1 MKKIYQKI
9 LLPLLSLATAIGCFV
24 TVGGD
29 KKIKSSADTQ
39 LPDTYVTLSH
49 SEATF
54 AYQALPE
61 AYQNVYTY
69 GEYAQKTN
77 VKGAMVFSAVNN
89 DTSAGLD
96 VSMTFSTNV
105 SAKQLRRSFNLF
117 EYLIITDE
125 LGWKSGEIKD
135 NPPFSSISLTL
146 TEKANPENFVKISN
160 VPSPYHNYQ
169 SIARASA
176 TKISSAGM
184 GVTGSFYDSSGV
196 LSGSSVRGSLSG
208 CYLEGENSV
217 RDIYSVSYKYDYESN
232 SAYAYP
238 TDNKDKE
245 GRNLDILVRD
255 FDSKAHMLGLDEL
268 FGGFETD
275 ELIASVSF
283 DGLKGKAEIAV
294 LSFNG
299 AKLYGDSAQAIED
312 TNTPNVFATNYEE
325 GVSAEVGVSFPVF
338 DFASYDDIDGLSGI
352 DGYKVYYDY
361 EKSTQTEIPVTNGR
375 FIPEKVGEYTVVAE
389 KTDSSLNK
397 GTGVYKIHAL
407 KKLPP
412 FIVSLQNSIAPY
424 ATVGHKVTLPDAF
437 VTGGTV
443 GTTYDLHVLH
453 NGEEIVL
460 DKWNSFIL
468 QSQGLYTVRYSVYD
482 YRKVPVF
489 FDYYIEA
496 KLDKVPI
503 VEFPNMPKYVAVGS
517 TLAIPEFSAVD
528 WYSYAGMPC
537 DAVVSATV
545 TKAGEQAQEVGAEY
559 TVEEA
564 GTFTYTLTAK
574 SVKGKESISKDY
586 IIQAVETEL
595 VSDYFIR
602 NKVVISGEEEI
613 IFEAQENGASF
624 AFINPLPVD
633 NFALKFFM
641 PTEYKNFSKLT
652 ITFSDRFAV
661 DEKVTIDCTP
671 SGKSSYI
678 HLCGEAVKVDS
689 SFDGALGNSD
699 FALAFKGLSLYNSG
713 DEVGQISSYD
723 NGAEFVGF
731 SSGYVYVEFG
741 FSEMQGKSGIQL
753 KTLGNHSY
761 FEKDATDI
769 SAPMVR
775 IAEEFSSIIKIGSI
789 IHLPK
794 ITAYDVFDCERA
806 VTVRVLKDGK
816 AIPIVDNAFAVTEF
830 GVYNL
835 RIETTDTT
843 GHKTTMNKNMYC
855 HNQTGPTIIVQD
867 KMETSGK
874 VGERIQIAPAKAV
887 DYFGKEVSVRMFV
900 LKKGGAYVMIDENNG
915 FTPDEKTEYVVWYTA
930 TDSDFN
936 TTVIKFIVK
945 V

>member
-1 MKKIYQKI
+1 MKKTYRKI
-9 LLPLLSLATAIGCFV
+9 LIPLLSFATAIGCFI

-29 KKIKSSADTQ
+29 KKITSKADTG
-39 LPDTYVTLSH
+39 LSDTYVTLSN
-49 SEATF
+49 SDAKF
-54 AYQALPE
+54 AYQTLPE
-61 AYQNVYTY
+61 TYQNVYTY
-69 GEYAQKTN
+69 GESAQKTN

-89 DTSAGLD
+89 DASTGLD

-105 SAKQLRRSFNLF
+105 SAKQLSRSFNLF

-135 NPPFSSISLTL
+135 NPPFSSVSLTL
-146 TEKANPENFVKISN
+146 KEKANPDNFVKISN

-184 GVTGSFYDSSGV
+184 GITGSFYDSSGV
-196 LSGSSVRGSLSG
+196 LSGSSLRGSLSG

-217 RDIYSVSYKYDYESN
+217 RDIYSVSYKYDLETN

-238 TDNKDKE
+238 TDRKDSNGK
-245 GRNLDILVRD
+245 NLDILVRD
-255 FDSKAHMLGLDEL
+255 FDSKAHMLGVDQL
-268 FGGFETD
+268 FAGFETD

-283 DGLKGKAEIAV
+283 DGLKGKAQIAV

-299 AKLYGDSAQAIED
+299 AKLYGDSAQAIAD
-312 TNTPNVFATNYEE
+312 TNAPNVFATNYEE
-325 GVSAEVGVSFPVF
+325 GVSAEIGVSFPVF
-338 DFASYDDIDGLSGI
+338 DFSSYDDIDGLSGI

-361 EKSTQTEIPVTNGR
+361 EKATQTEIPVTNGR
-375 FIPEKVGEYTVVAE
+375 FIPERVGEYTVVAE

-397 GTGVYKIHAL
+397 GTGVYKIQAL

-443 GTTYDLHVLH
+443 GTTYDLQVLH
-453 NGEEIVL
+453 NGETVAL
-460 DKWNSFIL
+460 DKWNGFVL

-496 KLDKVPI
+496 KLDKKPI

-517 TLAIPEFSAVD
+517 TLKIPAFSAVD

-537 DAVVSATV
+537 DAVISATV
-545 TKAGEQAQEVGAEY
+545 TKAGAQAQEVGAEY
-559 TVEEA
+559 TVDTA
-564 GTFTYTLTAK
+564 GEFTYTLTAK
-574 SVKGKESISKDY
+574 SVKGNESVSKDY
-586 IIQAVETEL
+586 TIQAVETEL

-602 NKVVISGEEEI
+602 NKVAIAGEEEI
-613 IFEAQENGASF
+613 VFEAKENGATL

-633 NFALKFFM
+633 NFALKFVI
-641 PTEYKNFSKLT
+641 PEQYKNFGKLT
-652 ITFSDRFAV
+652 LTFTDKFAM
-661 DEKVTIDCTP
+661 DERVTIDCTP
-671 SGKSSYI
+671 SGKSAYI
-678 HLCGEAVKVDS
+678 HLCNQAVKVDS
-689 SFDGALGNSD
+689 SFGGSD
-699 FALAFKGLSLYNSG
+699 FALSFRDFSLYNLG
-713 DEVGQISSYD
+713 NEVAEIRSYD

-731 SSGYVYVEFG
+731 SSGYVYVDFS
-741 FSEMQGKSGIQL
+741 FSEMNGQAGIQL

-775 IAEEFSSIIKIGSI
+775 IAEEISSIIKIGEMVT
-789 IHLPK
+789 LPS
-794 ITAYDVFDCERA
+794 ITAYDIFDCERD

-816 AIPIVDNAFAVTEF
+816 SIPIVDNAFAVTEF
-830 GVYNL
+830 GTYNL
-835 RIETTDTT
+835 RIETTDST

-867 KMETSGK
+867 KMATSGK

-887 DYFGKEVSVRMFV
+887 DYFGEDVEVRVFV
-900 LKKGGAYVMIDENNG
+900 LKKGGAYVMVDENNG
-915 FTPDEKTEYVVWYTA
+915 FTPDESTEYVVWYTA
-930 TDSDFN
+930 TDSEFN
-936 TTVIKFIVK
+936 TTVIKFIVR